1 MDLATKPESFLDPP
15 KNCPAPR
22 YFKVK
27 ISNLHDQGVSGQKGG
42 SGGKKDDNNKKTTK

>member
-27 ISNLHDQGVSGQKGG
+27 ISNLQNQGVGGQKGG
-42 SGGKKDDNNKKTTK
+42 NGKKDDNKKTTK